1 MLQPQNHQLL
11 FRSGNK
17 PFIARKLVFKRP
29 CNPSRTLFGGVN
41 LQWHF
46 EFDLYDES

>member
-11 FRSGNK
+11 FQAGNK
-17 PFIARKLVFKRP
+17 PFIAKLVFKRP
-29 CNPSRTLFGGVN
+29 CNPSRTLFGGFN

-46 EFDLYDES
+46 EFDLCDGS